1 MFSGSSINIM
11 SLSLKYKIQIFKNLN
26 TSIKLDLS
34 DAHSPTITLN
44 LLNLKLIFSKLLK
57 FLISIFEKKHLL
69 TTLLILLNF

>member
-57 FLISIFEKKHLL
+57 F
-69 TTLLILLNF
+69 